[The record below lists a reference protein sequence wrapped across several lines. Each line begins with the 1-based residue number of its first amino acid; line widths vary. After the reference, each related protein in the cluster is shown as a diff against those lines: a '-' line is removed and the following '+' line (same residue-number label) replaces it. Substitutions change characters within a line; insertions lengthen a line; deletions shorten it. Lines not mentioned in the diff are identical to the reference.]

1 MYIQVYSICGLIG
14 MLYKHCDIKADKHCF
29 KTTYIVKS
37 TIQPDLDLI
46 WTEIFTLNPKMR
58 AVHVNLGGSIY
69 FLSIVHEVGYPL
81 ANCLLKF
88 GW

>member
-1 MYIQVYSICGLIG
+1 MYIQVYSIRGLIG

-29 KTTYIVKS
+29 NMYCKKHYTNKHN
-37 TIQPDLDLI
+37 LI
-46 WTEIFTLNPKMR
+46 WTEIFTLNQKMR